1 MADVDGRAGVPDD
14 VQAGMGASFGYGTER
29 DEMSEREIDLTYEAE
44 MERRE
49 RESRVTF
56 WGAPDNDDDTRRR
69 RCRRRFRRARSAPQ
83 QAAARSAARS
93 RRRRHEPSSGT

>member
-56 WGAPDNDDDTRRR
+56 WGAPDDDDTRRR